1 MKNSSNLTANTN
13 NDAMR
18 QVIGS
23 LLRWGVILSAAV
35 TAIGGL
41 FFLWA
46 HGAEQVPSYHRYS
59 GTLLQYRNV
68 RQLIGGVVHG
78 NSESLIQVG
87 IMMLIATPVA
97 RLVFSLFTF
106 TKEKDFV
113 FAGITLLVLC
123 ILAFSMMGGFAV

>member
-1 MKNSSNLTANTN
+1 MKNSKSTQLQD
-13 NDAMR
+13 DAMR

-23 LLRWGVILSAAV
+23 LLRWGVILSAVV
-35 TAIGGL
+35 TSIGGL
-41 FFLWA
+41 FFLMS
-46 HGAEQVPSYHRYS
+46 HGQEQVPSYQRYS

-68 RQLIGGVVHG
+68 HQLVNGVING
-78 NSESLIQVG
+78 NSESLIQIG

-123 ILAFSMMGGFAV
+123 IVAFSMMGGFAV